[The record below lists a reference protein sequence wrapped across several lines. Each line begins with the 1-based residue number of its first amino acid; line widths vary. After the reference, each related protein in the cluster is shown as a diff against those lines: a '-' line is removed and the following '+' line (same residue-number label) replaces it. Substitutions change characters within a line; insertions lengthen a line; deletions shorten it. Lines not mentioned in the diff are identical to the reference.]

1 MVFPSAR
8 CPNCEILVLPRWSLS
23 FVLAL
28 ALIAPP
34 LAAESLKSA
43 VQAALTTNP
52 TLRAASAEARASAF
66 DLLQLRGDYQ
76 PTLTATAEAGA
87 QRIDEP
93 SSSAGPNN
101 GDTQF
106 TRQASL
112 EAELVLFDGYA
123 RANRVYANAARV
135 DADIFR
141 LLDASET
148 MALNATEVYIDV
160 YRHLLLQDV
169 AKRNLTRHRQIAA
182 QVSEAVSAGRLPLSD
197 RLSAQSRVRAAQIAL
212 IDVEQAGS
220 DAEARFARIVG
231 RPRQGA
237 MSLPQLHLHLKSL
250 SDLQKTAI
258 ANSYRVRV
266 AAKEIGQAEYDTR
279 IVDAERAPRL
289 SFNAGVTTGR
299 NIDGGTGS
307 ETDAFVGLRMNWVIH
322 KGGRAAQRNAALA
335 REQKAFAEQQIAV
348 RDVRELATRTWNSL
362 RANSERAQLLGIQAG
377 INRRLVGQYREEFE
391 AGKRSLLEV
400 LDIERASFDVEFE
413 RISAEASLAF
423 SRYRILA
430 AQSLLAKHFGIA
442 RADTVL
448 VPDFEDRALV
458 KPTDVFK
465 TTIPPLE

>member
-1 MVFPSAR
+1 M
-8 CPNCEILVLPRWSLS
+8 IRWTTVATCLI
-23 FVLAL
+23 VALLA
-28 ALIAPP
+28 IP
-34 LAAESLKSA
+34 AAADSLKEA
-43 VQAALTTNP
+43 VRAALTTNP
-52 TLRAASAEARASAF
+52 ALRAASAEARASAF
-66 DLLQLRGDYQ
+66 DLLQLRGEYQ

-93 SSSAGPNN
+93 SSSAGPSN

-112 EAELVLFDGYA
+112 EAEILLFDGFA

-169 AKRNLTRHRQIAA
+169 AQRNVTRHRQLAN
-182 QVSEAVSAGRLPLSD
+182 QVSQAVTAGRLPLSD
-197 RLSAQSRVRAAQIAL
+197 RFAAQTRVRAAQLAL
-212 IDVEQAGS
+212 LDVEQAGA

-231 RPRQGA
+231 RPRHGSMA
-237 MSLPQLHLHLKSL
+237 LPHFHVHLKSL
-250 SDLQKTAI
+250 SDLQETAI

-279 IVDAERAPRL
+279 IVDAERQPRL
-289 SFNAGVTTGR
+289 TFNAGVSTGT
-299 NIDGGTGS
+299 NIDGGTGN
-307 ETDAFVGLRMNWVIH
+307 ETDAFVGVRLNWVIH
-322 KGGRAAQRNAALA
+322 KGGRQAQRNAAMA
-335 REQKAFAEQQIAV
+335 REQKAFAERQLAI

-362 RANSERAQLLGIQAG
+362 RANRERAQLLGIQAG
-377 INRRLVGQYREEFE
+377 INRRLVAQYREEFE

-400 LDIERASFDVEFE
+400 LDVERASFDIEFE

-430 AQSLLAKHFGIA
+430 SQSLLAKHFGIA

-448 VPDFEDRALV
+448 VPDFEERARV
-458 KPTDVFK
+458 RPTDVFK
-465 TTIPPLE
+465 TSIPPLE

>member
-1 MVFPSAR
+1 MCVTGLTA
-8 CPNCEILVLPRWSLS
+8 VL
-23 FVLAL
+23 FAG
-28 ALIAPP
+28 P
-34 LAAESLKSA
+34 LGAESLKDA
-43 VQAALTTNP
+43 VRAALTTNP
-52 TLRAASAEARASAF
+52 ALRAASAEARASAY
-66 DLLQLRGDYQ
+66 DLLQLRGEYE
-76 PTLTATAEAGA
+76 PTLTATAEAGW

-93 SSSAGPNN
+93 ASSAGPNN
-101 GDTQF
+101 GETQF

-112 EAELVLFDGYA
+112 EAEIVLFDGFA

-169 AKRNLTRHRQIAA
+169 AKRNLARHRQIAG

-197 RLSAQSRVRAAQIAL
+197 RLSAQTRVRAAQIAL
-212 IDVEQAGS
+212 IDVEQAGA

-231 RPRQGA
+231 RARQGA
-237 MSLPQLHLHLKSL
+237 MSLPHLHLKLKSL

-266 AAKEIGQAEYDTR
+266 AAKEIGQAGYDTR
-279 IVDAERAPRL
+279 IVDAERQPRL
-289 SFNAGVTTGR
+289 TFNAGVTAGH
-299 NIDGGTGS
+299 NIDGGTGT

-322 KGGRAAQRNAALA
+322 KGGRQALRNAAMA
-335 REQKAFAEQQIAV
+335 REQKAFAEQQIAI
-348 RDVRELATRTWNSL
+348 RDVRELATRTWNSF
-362 RANSERAQLLGIQAG
+362 RANTERAQLLGIQAG
-377 INRRLVGQYREEFE
+377 INRRLVSQYREEFE

-400 LDIERASFDVEFE
+400 LDVERASFDVEFE
-413 RISAEASLAF
+413 RISAEASLSF
-423 SRYRILA
+423 SRYRLLA
-430 AQSLLAKHFGIA
+430 AQSLLAQHFGIS
-442 RADTVL
+442 RAGVVL

-458 KPTDVFK
+458 KATDVFK